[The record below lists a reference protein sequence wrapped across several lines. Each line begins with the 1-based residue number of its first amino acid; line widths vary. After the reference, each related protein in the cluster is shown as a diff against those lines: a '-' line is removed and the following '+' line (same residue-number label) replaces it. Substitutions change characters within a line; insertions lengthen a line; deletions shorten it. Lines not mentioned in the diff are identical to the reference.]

1 MFENLQEGIKY
12 AVRLRNRGPR
22 TLNGDGGVA
31 KVKGPDGTT
40 FTFSACS
47 LSSNGTNHNRGQIP
61 QVLYYRYVMF
71 HIFIFV
77 RVQDAYCLCMSRPPY
92 GQMQSMSRSPQGRI
106 NGMAKATSQSFTPRH
121 VQLMHDVTIVLAVHH
136 RKERIS
142 YKTTRLWRSIRPE
155 KTL

>member
-1 MFENLQEGIKY
+1 MKSLETNLVFGNLQEGIKY

-61 QVLYYRYVMF
+61 QVLYYRYVM
-71 HIFIFV
+71 
-77 RVQDAYCLCMSRPPY
+77 
-92 GQMQSMSRSPQGRI
+92 
-106 NGMAKATSQSFTPRH
+106 
-121 VQLMHDVTIVLAVHH
+121 
-136 RKERIS
+136 
-142 YKTTRLWRSIRPE
+142 IRY
-155 KTL
+155 

>member
-1 MFENLQEGIKY
+1 MFENQQEGIKY

-61 QVLYYRYVMF
+61 QVLYYRYVMIRHSF
-71 HIFIFV
+71 CTSTECVPSVF
-77 RVQDAYCLCMSRPPY
+77 
-92 GQMQSMSRSPQGRI
+92 
-106 NGMAKATSQSFTPRH
+106 ATSSN
-121 VQLMHDVTIVLAVHH
+121 VKVTV
-136 RKERIS
+136 
-142 YKTTRLWRSIRPE
+142 RPNVCHGQGH
-155 KTL
+155 